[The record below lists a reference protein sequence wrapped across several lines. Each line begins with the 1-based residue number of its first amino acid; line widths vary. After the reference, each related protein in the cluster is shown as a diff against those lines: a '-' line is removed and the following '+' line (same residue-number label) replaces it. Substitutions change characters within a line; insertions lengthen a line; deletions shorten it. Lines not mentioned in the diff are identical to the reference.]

1 MGTANK
7 KIHYI
12 YWSSFWPHRDSIR
25 HRVRHV
31 DHSSYKSVTI
41 LPWWEKHFTL
51 LCVTWHWFFHMA
63 FIPHHTEV
71 CTGVAEW
78 EGDEPLSEEEEMER
92 VAASLCKSST
102 FFWSSV
108 RMARSSLRFWWIGT
122 CQVKK
127 GKAYF
132 DSHSELSFPA
142 MRLLLLSVTR
152 NSTLVNFSTSIFR
165 ESVSL
170 SHLKW
175 NIAGNCPFLTT
186 QLAGN
191 PFKSGCKWFWWDT
204 KYTSINVLAPFINT
218 TVSWT

>member
-7 KIHYI
+7 KIHHI
-12 YWSSFWPHRDSIR
+12 YWSSFWPHRDNTR

-31 DHSSYKSVTI
+31 DHSNYESLTI
-41 LPWWEKHFTL
+41 LLWWEKHFNL

-63 FIPHHTEV
+63 FVPHHTEV

-92 VAASLCKSST
+92 VAASRCKSST

-127 GKAYF
+127 EKAYF

-142 MRLLLLSVTR
+142 MLLLLPSVTR
-152 NSTLVNFSTSIFR
+152 DSTLVNFSTSIFT

-170 SHLKW
+170 VIW
-175 NIAGNCPFLTT
+175 NETLQETVPF
-186 QLAGN
+186 Q
-191 PFKSGCKWFWWDT
+191 
-204 KYTSINVLAPFINT
+204 YH
-218 TVSWT
+218 SWQGTYSKVFANGFDGIPNILQ